1 MENSRGSSKGA
12 PGEVCDAPAALRG
25 RGAGRSGKPRGILL
39 KPKRI
44 CVPAVLAL
52 CFWPVCCKPL
62 MAQAESSTEYQLKAA
77 FLLNFAKFVEWPAN
91 VFQDA
96 KAPITV
102 CIFGHDPFGSALD
115 EIMRGKQ
122 INNRELLARRVNEP
136 AELKNCQVVFVS
148 ENDGKRLPEI
158 LNRLNGAN
166 ALVVGEAGDFAEHGG
181 SVQFFLENN
190 RVRFAVNVD
199 AVQRAGL
206 TVSSKLLVLAKIVHD
221 QGHAKGG

>member
-1 MENSRGSSKGA
+1 M
-12 PGEVCDAPAALRG
+12 
-25 RGAGRSGKPRGILL
+25 

-44 CVPAVLAL
+44 CVLTVLAL
-52 CFWPVCCKPL
+52 WFWPACGEPL
-62 MAQAESSTEYQLKAA
+62 MAQTTTSTEYELKAA

-91 VFQDA
+91 VFQNA

-102 CIFGHDPFGSALD
+102 CIFGHDPFGNALD
-115 EIMRGKQ
+115 ETMRGKQ
-122 INNRELLARRVNEP
+122 INNRELLARRINEP
-136 AELKNCQVVFVS
+136 AGLKDCQLVFVS
-148 ENDGKRLPEI
+148 ENEEKRLPEI
-158 LNRLNGAN
+158 LNRLNGASV
-166 ALVVGEAGDFAEHGG
+166 LVVGEAGDFAERGG

-221 QGHAKGG
+221 QGHAKGD